1 MHLTLSGFRRRTAA
15 AWLLAAAPLIA
26 ALLSGP
32 AIAQQA
38 PADQQKAVQSQPD
51 PHVPPPAQP
60 IDPGKA
66 AARDMQDK
74 ALEQMKKQAEP
85 PKPKTGSGSAT
96 TPRNRTIQFSLPPL
110 VAISEVPRGK
120 AVMIQG
126 QVLSPQPTT
135 FVLNDGNSSMVI
147 NLGADWRQL
156 SKVKAG
162 DRIGVIGQMDPYGS
176 PLFRATGIVLDTGRI
191 IVIPNS

>member
-1 MHLTLSGFRRRTAA
+1 MHLNLSAFCRHTAA
-15 AWLLAAAPLIA
+15 AALLAPV
-26 ALLSGP
+26 LLSGL
-32 AIAQQA
+32 AVAQQA

-74 ALEQMKKQAEP
+74 ALDQMKKQAEP
-85 PKPKTGSGSAT
+85 PKPKTGSGSAAA
-96 TPRNRTIQFSLPPL
+96 PRNRTMQFSLPPL

-147 NLGADWRQL
+147 NLGTDWRQL
-156 SKVKAG
+156 SKVRAG
-162 DRIGVIGQMDPYGS
+162 DRVGVIGQMDPYGS

>member
-1 MHLTLSGFRRRTAA
+1 MHLNMRAIRIVATMTL
-15 AWLLAAAPLIA
+15 PLMA
-26 ALLSGP
+26 VATTGP
-32 AIAQQA
+32 VLAQQA
-38 PADQQKAVQSQPD
+38 DQEKAVQSQPD
-51 PHVPPPAQP
+51 PHTPPPAQP

-66 AARDMQDK
+66 AAREAQDK
-74 ALEQMKKQAEP
+74 ALEQMKKANEP
-85 PKPKTGSGSAT
+85 AKPKNGAGSTAA
-96 TPRNRTIQFSLPPL
+96 PRNRTMQFSLPPL
-110 VAISEVPRGK
+110 VAIAEVPRGK

-135 FVLNDGNSSMVI
+135 FVLNDGNASMVI
-147 NLGADWRQL
+147 NLGPDWRQL

-191 IVIPNS
+191 IVIPNG